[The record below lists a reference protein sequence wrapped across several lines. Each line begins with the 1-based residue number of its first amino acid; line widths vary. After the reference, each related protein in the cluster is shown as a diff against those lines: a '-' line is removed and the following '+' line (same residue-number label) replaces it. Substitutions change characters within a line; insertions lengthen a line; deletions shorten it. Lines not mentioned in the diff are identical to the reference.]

1 MSLISIGLSGLTASS
16 AAMNTIGNNTA
27 NVDTAGYSRQQVM
40 TTASAQ
46 QNLGA
51 GYIGTGTTLSDV
63 RRIYNSY
70 LDTQLQTSTALSAD
84 ATAYS
89 AQASKTD
96 TLLSDTA
103 TGISPALA
111 SFFTNLQGVSTKSTD
126 SAARSLFLQQAS
138 ALSGRFNSIAAQLN
152 TQSSTINTQLT
163 TLSDQVNNLSSSI
176 AKLNKQITSSIA
188 TGATPNSL
196 QDARN
201 ESVRKLNELVG
212 AKVVENNGSYDV
224 YIGTGQALVSGST
237 ANTMTAVPS
246 AADPAQY
253 SLKVSSGSTTTDVTS
268 VVTGGSI
275 GGLLRYRNEVMT
287 PAINELGRAA
297 LVLSDQVNSQLN
309 QGVDSNGAFGSNLFN
324 SINDLSQIT
333 QRSIGKTGN
342 TPGSSNLNVTITDTS
357 KLSASDYS
365 VTFNDSDNYTIR
377 SLPDGTAIGTG
388 KASDPT
394 STDSLNLG
402 FRVSLPAATVPPS
415 AAFVKGDAFTL
426 TPTRNAAAALSTVI
440 TDPKNLA
447 AAAPLT
453 ATAGA
458 SNGGSGTFTQPTL
471 TTRSDIYDSVGTADL
486 RNAIKGTAPL
496 KLLFGPVT
504 AGSQSYQLLDATG
517 AAVKDKNGVAVTGS
531 IVPGQSN
538 VLSLQVG
545 YTDSSGAA
553 QGYSFDM
560 TIAGAPS
567 DKDTYNIALTGAGSA
582 DNRNAISTLALQ
594 TKETVG
600 VSGST
605 GQSLS
610 AAYGSL
616 VSTVGTYAAQ
626 GKADTTATG
635 ALLTQSKS
643 ARDGVSGVSLDEEA
657 ANLVKYQQYYTAS
670 SQIIKAAQAI
680 FSTLINSL

>member
-51 GYIGTGTTLSDV
+51 GYIGSGTTLSDV

-70 LDTQLQTSTALSAD
+70 LDTQLQTSTALGAD

-111 SFFTNLQGVSTKSTD
+111 SFFTNLQGVSTSATD
-126 SAARSLFLQQAS
+126 TTARSLFLQQAS
-138 ALSGRFNSIAAQLN
+138 ALSARFNSIAAQLN
-152 TQSSTINTQLT
+152 TQSSTINTQLA
-163 TLSDQVNNLSSSI
+163 TLADQVNNLSSSI
-176 AKLNKQITSSIA
+176 AKLNQQITSSAA

-196 QDARN
+196 LDARS
-201 ESVRKLNELVG
+201 ESVRQLNELVG
-212 AKVVENNGSYDV
+212 AKVVENNGNYDV
-224 YIGTGQALVSGST
+224 YIGTGQALVNGST
-237 ANTMTAVPS
+237 ANAMTAVPS

-253 SLKVSSGSTTTDVTS
+253 SIKIASGSTTTDVTS
-268 VVTGGSI
+268 VLAGGSI
-275 GGLLRYRNEVMT
+275 GGLLRYRTEVMT
-287 PAINELGRAA
+287 PAINELGRVA

-309 QGVDSNGAFGSNLFN
+309 QGVDSNGKFGSNLFN
-324 SINDLSQIT
+324 SINDASQIS

-342 TPGSSNLNVTITDTS
+342 SAGSGNLDVTITDTS
-357 KLSASDYS
+357 KLTASDYS
-365 VTFNDSDNYTIR
+365 VTFTDDKNFTVR
-377 SLPDGTAIGTG
+377 RLPDGTSLGAGNLDD
-388 KASDPT
+388 DPAT
-394 STDSLNLG
+394 EFEGFTVSLNG
-402 FRVSLPAATVPPS
+402 NPVAA
-415 AAFVKGDAFTL
+415 GDTFTL

-440 TDPKNLA
+440 SDPKDLA

-453 ATAGA
+453 ATEGA
-458 SNGGSGTFTQPTL
+458 SNSGSGGFTQPTL
-471 TTRSDIYDSVGTADL
+471 TTVADIYDTAGTTDL
-486 RNAIKGTAPL
+486 RNGITDSAPL
-496 KLLFGPVT
+496 KLLFGAVVD
-504 AGSQSYQLLDATG
+504 GSQSYQLLDAQGNAVLDKTG
-517 AAVKDKNGVAVTGS
+517 TAVTGT

-538 VLSLQVG
+538 LLSLKVG
-545 YTDSSGAA
+545 YEDSTGAA
-553 QGYSFDM
+553 QEYSFEM
-560 TIAGAPS
+560 TISGAPAN
-567 DKDTYNIALTGAGSA
+567 KDTFNIALTGAGSA
-582 DNRNAISTLALQ
+582 DNRNAIKTLDLQ

-600 VSGST
+600 VSGET
-605 GQSLS
+605 GLSLS
-610 AAYGSL
+610 GAYGAL
-616 VSTVGTYAAQ
+616 VSEVGIYAAQ
-626 GKADTTATG
+626 GKTDVTSTG
-635 ALLTQSKS
+635 ALVTQSKS
-643 ARDGVSGVSLDEEA
+643 ARDAVSGVSLDEEA

>member
-51 GYIGTGTTLSDV
+51 GYIGSGTTLSDV

-70 LDTQLQTSTALSAD
+70 LDTQLQTSTALGAD

-111 SFFTNLQGVSTKSTD
+111 SFFTNLQGVSTSATD
-126 SAARSLFLQQAS
+126 TTSRSLFLQQAS
-138 ALSGRFNSIAAQLN
+138 ALSARFNSIAAQLN

-163 TLSDQVNNLSSSI
+163 TMADQVNNLSSSI
-176 AKLNKQITSSIA
+176 AKLNQQITSSAA

-196 QDARN
+196 LDARS
-201 ESVRKLNELVG
+201 ESVRQLNELVG
-212 AKVVENNGSYDV
+212 AKVVENNGNYDV
-224 YIGTGQALVSGST
+224 YIGTGQALVNGST
-237 ANTMTAVPS
+237 ANAMSAVPS

-253 SLKVSSGSTTTDVTS
+253 SLKIASGSTTTDVTS
-268 VVTGGSI
+268 VISGGSI
-275 GGLLRYRNEVMT
+275 GGLLRYRTEVMT
-287 PAINELGRAA
+287 PAINELGRVA

-309 QGVDSNGAFGSNLFN
+309 QGVDSNGEFGSNLFN
-324 SINDLSQIT
+324 SINDASQIS

-342 TPGSSNLNVTITDTS
+342 SAGSGNLDVTITDTS
-357 KLSASDYS
+357 KLTASDYS
-365 VTFNDSDNYTIR
+365 VTFTDDKNFTVR
-377 SLPDGTAIGTG
+377 RLPDGTSVGAG
-388 KASDPT
+388 SLDDDPAT
-394 STDSLNLG
+394 EFEGFTVSLNG
-402 FRVSLPAATVPPS
+402 NPVAA
-415 AAFVKGDAFTL
+415 GDTFTL

-440 TDPKNLA
+440 TDPKDLA

-458 SNGGSGTFTQPTL
+458 SNSGTGGFTQPTL
-471 TTRSDIYDSVGTADL
+471 TTVADIYDTAGTTDL
-486 RNAIKGTAPL
+486 RNGITDSAPL
-496 KLLFGPVT
+496 KLLFGAVVD
-504 AGSQSYQLLDATG
+504 GSQTYQLLDAQGNAVLDKTG
-517 AAVKDKNGVAVTGS
+517 TAVTGT

-538 VLSLQVG
+538 LLSLKVG
-545 YTDSSGAA
+545 YEDSTGAA
-553 QGYSFDM
+553 QEYSFEM
-560 TIAGAPS
+560 TISGAPAN
-567 DKDTYNIALTGAGSA
+567 KDTFNIALTGAGSA
-582 DNRNAISTLALQ
+582 DNRNAIKTLDLQ

-600 VSGST
+600 VSGET
-605 GQSLS
+605 GLSLS
-610 AAYGSL
+610 GAYGAL
-616 VSTVGTYAAQ
+616 VSEVGIYAAQ
-626 GKADTTATG
+626 GKTDVTSTG
-635 ALLTQSKS
+635 ALVTQSKS
-643 ARDGVSGVSLDEEA
+643 ARDAVSGVSLDEEA